1 MLKIPEFCKIRDVT
15 LYRLAKAAKIKE
27 STLRKRADV
36 LGWEASFEDGIL
48 KLRSPKS
55 GAIYT
60 YEGVEL

>member
-36 LGWEASFEDGIL
+36 LGWEASYEEGIL

-55 GAIYT
+55 GAVIT